1 MSQFDLAEA
10 VGLSEGQINNIE
22 RGKSWV
28 SEPTFALLAK
38 ALGVSQRSLTDYS
51 GNASFIKAGG
61 LKKRAP
67 RKPSKLIV
75 RKRKILV
82 KISSKRTSFE

>member
-28 SEPTFALLAK
+28 SELTFGLLAN
-38 ALGVSQRSLTDYS
+38 ALGVSQKSLTDYS
-51 GNASFIKAGG
+51 GNAAFIKAGG
-61 LKKRAP
+61 MKRRAP

-75 RKRKILV
+75 RKQKVLI
-82 KISSKRTSFE
+82 KMSGKRTSQG